1 MENVVRSNFA
11 SRINSER
18 FTGIDNKANVA
29 VNDSAISKVYE
40 REVEEYLRLNEFAV
54 RNSVV
59 LFGSTFA
66 KDIPVGELRQAFDL
80 DCNIYNRS
88 FTDVSVFDAEAL
100 LIKCVESLAPSKILL
115 QLGETDLERGY
126 RSVPEIIAAY
136 DSLVKSIK
144 KRNRF
149 TDIVIVS
156 VCENS
161 NDIQPSE
168 FNSQLENMAK
178 KNKCR
183 FADISNA
190 ASDRMPVV
198 KAFSMLKM
206 FMRNGITFCDA
217 MNMVNY

>member
-1 MENVVRSNFA
+1 MENVVRNNFTGTIGSGISA
-11 SRINSER
+11 
-18 FTGIDNKANVA
+18 GIDNNASVSANNSV
-29 VNDSAISKVYE
+29 ISRIYV
-40 REVEEYLRLNEFAV
+40 RETEEYCRLNEFAV
-54 RNSVV
+54 RNGIV

-100 LIKCVESLAPSKILL
+100 LIKCAESLAPSKILL
-115 QLGETDLERGY
+115 QLGETDLERGF
-126 RSVPEIIAAY
+126 RSVPEIISAY
-136 DSLVKSIK
+136 DSLVKNIK

-161 NDIQPSE
+161 NGIQPSE
-168 FNSQLENMAK
+168 FNSQLKKMAK
-178 KNKCR
+178 KNKCK

-190 ASDRMPVV
+190 SSDRMPSV

-206 FMRNGITFCDA
+206 FMRNGITFCEA

>member
-1 MENVVRSNFA
+1 MENVVRNSFA
-11 SRINSER
+11 GRIGSGKTTSVNNNIKVSANSS
-18 FTGIDNKANVA
+18 V
-29 VNDSAISKVYE
+29 ISKIYE
-40 REVEEYLRLNEFAV
+40 REAEEYCRLNELAV
-54 RNSVV
+54 RNGVV

-66 KDIPVGELRQAFDL
+66 KEIPVGELRQAFDL
-80 DCNIYNRS
+80 DFNIYNRS
-88 FTDVSVFDAEAL
+88 FTDVSVFDAEPL
-100 LIKCVESLAPSKILL
+100 LMECVESLAPSKILL

-126 RSVPEIIAAY
+126 KSVPEIIAAY

-161 NDIQPSE
+161 NGIQPSE
-168 FNSQLENMAK
+168 FNSQLKKMAK
-178 KNKCR
+178 KNKCK

-190 ASDRMPVV
+190 SSDRMPSV

-217 MNMVNY
+217 MTMVNY

>member
-1 MENVVRSNFA
+1 MENVIRNNFA
-11 SRINSER
+11 GSIGSGKS
-18 FTGIDNKANVA
+18 TCIDNSASVA
-29 VNDSAISKVYE
+29 VNDPAMSKVYE
-40 REVEEYLRLNEFAV
+40 REAEEYCKLNEFAV
-54 RNSVV
+54 KNGIV

-88 FTDVSVFDAEAL
+88 FTDVSIFDAEAL
-100 LIKCVESLAPSKILL
+100 LIECVESLAPSKILL

-168 FNSQLENMAK
+168 FNSQLGNMAK
-178 KNKCR
+178 KNKCK

-217 MNMVNY
+217 MTMVNY

>member
-1 MENVVRSNFA
+1 MENVIRNNFA
-11 SRINSER
+11 GSIGSGKS
-18 FTGIDNKANVA
+18 TCIDNSTSVA
-29 VNDSAISKVYE
+29 VNDPAISKVYE
-40 REVEEYLRLNEFAV
+40 REAEEYCKLNEFAV
-54 RNSVV
+54 KNGIV

-88 FTDVSVFDAEAL
+88 FTDVSIFDAEAL
-100 LIKCVESLAPSKILL
+100 LIECVESLAPSKILL

-136 DSLVKSIK
+136 DSLVKCIK

-161 NDIQPSE
+161 NGIQPSE
-168 FNSQLENMAK
+168 LNSQLENMAK

-190 ASDRMPVV
+190 SSDRMPVV
-198 KAFSMLKM
+198 KAFSMLKR

>member
-1 MENVVRSNFA
+1 MENVIRNNFA
-11 SRINSER
+11 GSIGSGKS
-18 FTGIDNKANVA
+18 TCIDNSASVA
-29 VNDSAISKVYE
+29 VNDPAISKVYE
-40 REVEEYLRLNEFAV
+40 REAEEYCKLNEFAV
-54 RNSVV
+54 KNGIV

-88 FTDVSVFDAEAL
+88 FTDVSIFDAEAL
-100 LIKCVESLAPSKILL
+100 LIECVESLAPSKILL

-178 KNKCR
+178 KNKCK

-217 MNMVNY
+217 MTMVNY

>member
-1 MENVVRSNFA
+1 MENVVRNNFA
-11 SRINSER
+11 GSIGSGKSKAIINKVEVS
-18 FTGIDNKANVA
+18 ANSSV
-29 VNDSAISKVYE
+29 ISKIYE
-40 REVEEYLRLNEFAV
+40 REAEEYCRLNEFAV
-54 RNSVV
+54 RNSIV

-100 LIKCVESLAPSKILL
+100 IIKCVELLAPSKILL

-126 RSVPEIIAAY
+126 KSVPEIIAAY

-161 NDIQPSE
+161 NGIQPSV
-168 FNSQLENMAK
+168 FNSQLEDMAK
-178 KNKCR
+178 KNKCK

-206 FMRNGITFCDA
+206 FMRNSITFCEA

>member
-1 MENVVRSNFA
+1 MENVVRNSFA
-11 SRINSER
+11 GRIGSGKTTSVNNNIKVSANSS
-18 FTGIDNKANVA
+18 V
-29 VNDSAISKVYE
+29 ISKIYE
-40 REVEEYLRLNEFAV
+40 REAEEYCRLNELAV
-54 RNSVV
+54 RNGVV

-66 KDIPVGELRQAFDL
+66 KEIPVGELRQAFDL
-80 DCNIYNRS
+80 DFNIYNRS
-88 FTDVSVFDAEAL
+88 FTDVSVFDAEPL
-100 LIKCVESLAPSKILL
+100 LMECAESLAPSKILL

-126 RSVPEIIAAY
+126 KSVPEIIAAY

-161 NDIQPSE
+161 NGIQPSE
-168 FNSQLENMAK
+168 FNSQLEKMAK
-178 KNKCR
+178 KNKCK

-190 ASDRMPVV
+190 VSDRMPAV
-198 KAFSMLKM
+198 KAFSMLKR
-206 FMRNGITFCDA
+206 FMRNGITFCEA

>member
-1 MENVVRSNFA
+1 MENVVRNSFA
-11 SRINSER
+11 GSIGSGRS
-18 FTGIDNKANVA
+18 TGIDNNASVSANEPV
-29 VNDSAISKVYE
+29 ISKMYE
-40 REVEEYLRLNEFAV
+40 REAEEYCRLNDFAV
-54 RNSVV
+54 RNGIV

-66 KDIPVGELRQAFDL
+66 KEIPVGELRQAFNL

-88 FTDVSVFDAEAL
+88 FADVSVFDAEEL
-100 LIKCVESLAPSKILL
+100 LIKCAESLAPSKILL

-126 RSVPEIIAAY
+126 KSVPEIIAAY

-161 NDIQPSE
+161 NGIQPSE
-168 FNSQLENMAK
+168 FNSQLEKMAK
-178 KNKCR
+178 KNKCK

-190 ASDRMPVV
+190 SSDRMPSV
-198 KAFSMLKM
+198 KAFKMLKV

-217 MNMVNY
+217 MNIRS

>member
-1 MENVVRSNFA
+1 MENVIRSSYAGRFG
-11 SRINSER
+11 SER
-18 FTGIDNKANVA
+18 FTGIEKNADAKVKN
-29 VNDSAISKVYE
+29 SAISKVYE
-40 REVEEYLRLNEFAV
+40 REAEEYRKLNEFAV
-54 RNSVV
+54 RNGVV

-66 KDIPVGELRQAFDL
+66 KEIPVGELRQAFDL
-80 DCNIYNRS
+80 DLNIYNRS
-88 FTDVSVFDAEAL
+88 FTDVSIFDAEAL
-100 LIKCVESLAPSKILL
+100 LIECVESLAPSKILL

-168 FNSQLENMAK
+168 FNSQLEAMAK
-178 KNKCR
+178 KNKCK

-190 ASDRMPVV
+190 SSDRMPVV

-206 FMRNGITFCDA
+206 FMRSGITFCDA
-217 MNMVNY
+217 MTMVNY

>member
-1 MENVVRSNFA
+1 MENVVRNNFA
-11 SRINSER
+11 GRISLGKTTSINNNIEVSVNSCV
-18 FTGIDNKANVA
+18 IPK
-29 VNDSAISKVYE
+29 IYE
-40 REVEEYLRLNEFAV
+40 REAEEYCRLNEFAV
-54 RNSVV
+54 RNCIV

-66 KDIPVGELRQAFDL
+66 KDIPVGELRQAFNL

-88 FTDVSVFDAEAL
+88 FADVSVFDAEAL
-100 LIKCVESLAPSKILL
+100 LVECAESIAPSKILL

-126 RSVPEIIAAY
+126 RSVSEIISAY
-136 DSLVKSIK
+136 DSIVKNIK

-161 NDIQPSE
+161 NDIQPTE

-178 KNKCR
+178 KNKCS

-190 ASDRMPVV
+190 ASDRMPAV
-198 KAFSMLKM
+198 KAFSMLKR
-206 FMRNGITFCDA
+206 FMRNGITFCEA
-217 MNMVNY
+217 MNMVCY

>member
-1 MENVVRSNFA
+1 MENVVRNNFA
-11 SRINSER
+11 GSIGSGRS
-18 FTGIDNKANVA
+18 TGIDNNASVSANEPV
-29 VNDSAISKVYE
+29 ISKMYE
-40 REVEEYLRLNEFAV
+40 REAEEYCRLNDFAV
-54 RNSVV
+54 RNGIV

-66 KDIPVGELRQAFDL
+66 KEIPVGELRQAFNL

-88 FTDVSVFDAEAL
+88 FADVSVFDAEEL
-100 LIKCVESLAPSKILL
+100 LIKCAESLAPSKILL

-126 RSVPEIIAAY
+126 KSVPEIIAAY

-161 NDIQPSE
+161 NGIQPSE
-168 FNSQLENMAK
+168 FNSQLEKMAK

-206 FMRNGITFCDA
+206 FMRNGITFCEA

>member
-1 MENVVRSNFA
+1 MENVIRNNFA
-11 SRINSER
+11 GSIGSGKS
-18 FTGIDNKANVA
+18 TCIDNSASVA
-29 VNDSAISKVYE
+29 VNDPAISKVYE
-40 REVEEYLRLNEFAV
+40 REAEEYCKLNEFAV
-54 RNSVV
+54 KNGIV

-88 FTDVSVFDAEAL
+88 FTDVSIFDAEAL
-100 LIKCVESLAPSKILL
+100 LIECVESLAPSKILL
-115 QLGETDLERGY
+115 QLGETDLEGGY

-178 KNKCR
+178 KNKCK

-206 FMRNGITFCDA
+206 FMRNGITFYDA
-217 MNMVNY
+217 MTMVNY

>member
-1 MENVVRSNFA
+1 MEHVVRNNFA
-11 SRINSER
+11 GSIGSGRS
-18 FTGIDNKANVA
+18 TGIDNNASVSANESV
-29 VNDSAISKVYE
+29 ISKMYE
-40 REVEEYLRLNEFAV
+40 REAEEYCRLNDFAI
-54 RNSVV
+54 RNGIV

-88 FTDVSVFDAEAL
+88 FTDVSIFDAEAL

-126 RSVPEIIAAY
+126 RSVPEIISAY
-136 DSLVKSIK
+136 DSIVKNIK

-168 FNSQLENMAK
+168 FNSQLENLAK

-198 KAFSMLKM
+198 KAFSMLKR

-217 MNMVNY
+217 MTMVNY

>member
-1 MENVVRSNFA
+1 MENVVRNNFA
-11 SRINSER
+11 GSIGSGRS
-18 FTGIDNKANVA
+18 TGIDNNASVSANEPV
-29 VNDSAISKVYE
+29 ISKMYE
-40 REVEEYLRLNEFAV
+40 REAEEYCRLNDFAV
-54 RNSVV
+54 RNGIV

-66 KDIPVGELRQAFDL
+66 KEIPVGELRQAFNL

-88 FTDVSVFDAEAL
+88 FADVSVFDAEEL
-100 LIKCVESLAPSKILL
+100 LIKCAESLAPSKILL

-126 RSVPEIIAAY
+126 KSVPEIIAAY

-161 NDIQPSE
+161 NGIQPSE
-168 FNSQLENMAK
+168 FNSQLEKLAK

-190 ASDRMPVV
+190 ASDRMPAV

-206 FMRNGITFCDA
+206 FMRNGITFCEA

>member
-1 MENVVRSNFA
+1 MENVVRNNFA
-11 SRINSER
+11 GSIGSGRS
-18 FTGIDNKANVA
+18 TGIDNNASVSANEPV
-29 VNDSAISKVYE
+29 ISKMYE
-40 REVEEYLRLNEFAV
+40 REAEEYCRLNDFAV
-54 RNSVV
+54 RNGIV

-66 KDIPVGELRQAFDL
+66 KDLPVGELRQAFNL

-88 FTDVSVFDAEAL
+88 FADVSVFDAEKL
-100 LIKCVESLAPSKILL
+100 LIKCAESLAPSKILL

-126 RSVPEIIAAY
+126 KSVPEIIAAY

-161 NDIQPSE
+161 NGIQPSE
-168 FNSQLENMAK
+168 FNSQLEKMAK
-178 KNKCR
+178 KNKCK

-206 FMRNGITFCDA
+206 FMRNGITFCEA

>member
-1 MENVVRSNFA
+1 MENVVRNNFA
-11 SRINSER
+11 GSIGSGRS
-18 FTGIDNKANVA
+18 TGIDNNASVSANEPV
-29 VNDSAISKVYE
+29 ISKMYE
-40 REVEEYLRLNEFAV
+40 REAEEYCRLNDFAV
-54 RNSVV
+54 RNGIV

-66 KDIPVGELRQAFDL
+66 KDIPVGELRQAFNL

-88 FTDVSVFDAEAL
+88 FADVSVFDAEEL
-100 LIKCVESLAPSKILL
+100 LIKCAESLAPSKILL

-126 RSVPEIIAAY
+126 KSVPEIIAAY

-161 NDIQPSE
+161 NGIQPSE
-168 FNSQLENMAK
+168 FNSQLKKMAK
-178 KNKCR
+178 KNKCK

-190 ASDRMPVV
+190 SSDRMPSV

-206 FMRNGITFCDA
+206 FMRNGITFCEA

>member
-1 MENVVRSNFA
+1 MENVVRNNFA

-18 FTGIDNKANVA
+18 FTGIDNNAGVA
-29 VNDSAISKVYE
+29 VNDSAIPKVYE
-40 REVEEYLRLNEFAV
+40 REVEEYRKLNELAV

-66 KDIPVGELRQAFDL
+66 KEIPVGELRQAFDL
-80 DCNIYNRS
+80 DFNIYNRS
-88 FTDVSVFDAEAL
+88 FTDVSIFDAEAL
-100 LIKCVESLAPSKILL
+100 LMECAERLAPSKILL
-115 QLGETDLERGY
+115 QLGETDLERGF
-126 RSVPEIIAAY
+126 RSIPEIIAAY

-149 TDIVIVS
+149 TDIVIIS
-156 VCENS
+156 VCENL
-161 NDIQPSE
+161 NGIQPSE

-178 KNKCR
+178 KNKCK

-190 ASDRMPVV
+190 SSDRMPVV

>member
-1 MENVVRSNFA
+1 MENVIRNNFA
-11 SRINSER
+11 GSIGSGKS
-18 FTGIDNKANVA
+18 TCIDNSASVA
-29 VNDSAISKVYE
+29 VNDPAISKVYE
-40 REVEEYLRLNEFAV
+40 REAEEYCKLNEFAV
-54 RNSVV
+54 KNGIV

-88 FTDVSVFDAEAL
+88 FTNVSIFDAEAL
-100 LIKCVESLAPSKILL
+100 LIECVESLAPSKILL
-115 QLGETDLERGY
+115 QLGETDLEGGY

-168 FNSQLENMAK
+168 FNSQLKNMAK
-178 KNKCR
+178 KNKCK

-206 FMRNGITFCDA
+206 FMRNGITFYDA
-217 MNMVNY
+217 MTMVNY

>member
-1 MENVVRSNFA
+1 MENVVRNNFA
-11 SRINSER
+11 GSIGSGRS
-18 FTGIDNKANVA
+18 TGIGNNASVSANESV
-29 VNDSAISKVYE
+29 ISKMYE
-40 REVEEYLRLNEFAV
+40 REAEEYCRLNDFAV
-54 RNSVV
+54 RNGIV

-66 KDIPVGELRQAFDL
+66 KEIPVGELRQAFNL

-88 FTDVSVFDAEAL
+88 VADVSVFDAEAL
-100 LIKCVESLAPSKILL
+100 LIKCAESLAPSKILL

-161 NDIQPSE
+161 NGIQPSE
-168 FNSQLENMAK
+168 FNSQLEKMAK
-178 KNKCR
+178 KNKCK

-190 ASDRMPVV
+190 SSDRMPSV

-206 FMRNGITFCDA
+206 FMRNGITFCEA

>member
-1 MENVVRSNFA
+1 MENVVRNSFA
-11 SRINSER
+11 GRIGSGKTTSVNNNIEVTANSS
-18 FTGIDNKANVA
+18 TIAN
-29 VNDSAISKVYE
+29 ICK
-40 REVEEYLRLNEFAV
+40 REAEEYCRLNEFAA
-54 RNSVV
+54 RNGVV

-80 DCNIYNRS
+80 DLNIYNRS
-88 FTDVSVFDAEAL
+88 FTDISVFDAEAL
-100 LIKCVESLAPSKILL
+100 LIECAESLAPSKLLL

-126 RSVPEIIAAY
+126 RSVPEIIVAY

-161 NDIQPSE
+161 NGIQPSV
-168 FNSQLENMAK
+168 FNTQLEDMAK
-178 KNKCR
+178 KNKCK

-206 FMRNGITFCDA
+206 FMRNGITFCEA

>member
-1 MENVVRSNFA
+1 MENVVRNSFA
-11 SRINSER
+11 GRIGSGKTTSVNNNVKVSANSS
-18 FTGIDNKANVA
+18 V
-29 VNDSAISKVYE
+29 ISKIYE
-40 REVEEYLRLNEFAV
+40 REAEEYCRLNELAV
-54 RNSVV
+54 RNGVV

-80 DCNIYNRS
+80 DFNIYNRS
-88 FTDVSVFDAEAL
+88 FTDVSVFDAEPL
-100 LIKCVESLAPSKILL
+100 LMECAESLAPSKILL

-126 RSVPEIIAAY
+126 RSVPEIISAY
-136 DSLVKSIK
+136 DSLVKNLK

-161 NDIQPSE
+161 NGIQPSE
-168 FNSQLENMAK
+168 FNSQLEKMAK
-178 KNKCR
+178 KNKCK

-190 ASDRMPVV
+190 SSDRMPSV

-206 FMRNGITFCDA
+206 FMRNGITFCEA

>member
-11 SRINSER
+11 SRFNSER
-18 FTGIDNKANVA
+18 FTGIDNKAGVA
-29 VNDSAISKVYE
+29 VNHPAISKVYE
-40 REVEEYLRLNEFAV
+40 REVEGYRRLNEFAV

-100 LIKCVESLAPSKILL
+100 LIECVESPAPSKILL

-161 NDIQPSE
+161 NDIQPSV

-178 KNKCR
+178 KNKCK

-190 ASDRMPVV
+190 SSDRMPVV

>member
-1 MENVVRSNFA
+1 MENVVRNSFA
-11 SRINSER
+11 GRIGSGKTTSVNNNIKVSANSS
-18 FTGIDNKANVA
+18 V
-29 VNDSAISKVYE
+29 ISKIYE
-40 REVEEYLRLNEFAV
+40 REAEEYCRLNELAV
-54 RNSVV
+54 RNGVV

-66 KDIPVGELRQAFDL
+66 KEIPVGELRQAFDL
-80 DCNIYNRS
+80 DFNIYNRS
-88 FTDVSVFDAEAL
+88 FTDVSVFDAEPL
-100 LIKCVESLAPSKILL
+100 LMECAESLAPSKILL

-126 RSVPEIIAAY
+126 RSVPEIISAY
-136 DSLVKSIK
+136 DSLVKNLR

-161 NDIQPSE
+161 NGIQPSE

-190 ASDRMPVV
+190 SSDRMPVV
-198 KAFSMLKM
+198 KAFSMLKR

>member
-11 SRINSER
+11 GKINSEI
-18 FTGIDNKANVA
+18 FKSIDHKADTA
-29 VNDSAISKVYE
+29 VSNSAISKVYE
-40 REVEEYLRLNEFAV
+40 READEYLRLNELAV
-54 RNSVV
+54 RNGVV

-66 KDIPVGELRQAFDL
+66 KEIPVGELRQAFDL
-80 DCNIYNRS
+80 DFNIYNRS
-88 FTDVSVFDAEAL
+88 FTDVSVFDAEPL
-100 LIKCVESLAPSKILL
+100 LMECVESLAPSKILL

-126 RSVPEIIAAY
+126 KSVPEIIAAY

-161 NDIQPSE
+161 NGIQPSE
-168 FNSQLENMAK
+168 FNSQLEKMAK
-178 KNKCR
+178 KNKCK

-190 ASDRMPVV
+190 VSDRMPAV
-198 KAFSMLKM
+198 KAFSMLKR
-206 FMRNGITFCDA
+206 FMRNGITFCEA

>member
-1 MENVVRSNFA
+1 MENVIRSNFA

-18 FTGIDNKANVA
+18 FTDIDNKADVA
-29 VNDSAISKVYE
+29 VNHPAISKVYE
-40 REVEEYLRLNEFAV
+40 REVEEYKRLNEFAV
-54 RNSVV
+54 ENSVV

-66 KDIPVGELRQAFDL
+66 KDIPVGELKQAFDL
-80 DCNIYNRS
+80 EFNIYNRS
-88 FTDVSVFDAEAL
+88 FTDVSIFDAEAL
-100 LIKCVESLAPSKILL
+100 LIECAESLAPSKLLL

-126 RSVPEIIAAY
+126 KSVPEIIAAY

-161 NDIQPSE
+161 NGIQPSV
-168 FNSQLENMAK
+168 FNSQLEDMAK
-178 KNKCR
+178 KNKCK

-198 KAFSMLKM
+198 KAFSMLKR
-206 FMRNGITFCDA
+206 FMRNGITFCEA
-217 MNMVNY
+217 MTMVNY

>member
-1 MENVVRSNFA
+1 MENVVRNNFA
-11 SRINSER
+11 GSIGSGRS
-18 FTGIDNKANVA
+18 TGIDNNASVSANESV
-29 VNDSAISKVYE
+29 ISKMYE
-40 REVEEYLRLNEFAV
+40 REAEEYCRLNDFAV
-54 RNSVV
+54 RNGIV

-66 KDIPVGELRQAFDL
+66 KEIPVGELRQAFNL

-88 FTDVSVFDAEAL
+88 FADVSVFDAEEL
-100 LIKCVESLAPSKILL
+100 LIKCAESLAPSKILL

-126 RSVPEIIAAY
+126 KSVPEIIAAY

-161 NDIQPSE
+161 NGIQPSE
-168 FNSQLENMAK
+168 FNSQLKKMAK
-178 KNKCR
+178 KNKCK
-183 FADISNA
+183 FAAISNA
-190 ASDRMPVV
+190 SSDRMPSV

-206 FMRNGITFCDA
+206 FMRNGITFCEA

>member
-1 MENVVRSNFA
+1 MENVIRSNFA
-11 SRINSER
+11 SRFNSER
-18 FTGIDNKANVA
+18 FTGIDNKAGVA
-29 VNDSAISKVYE
+29 VNDPAISKVYE
-40 REVEEYLRLNEFAV
+40 REVEEYCKLNEFAV
-54 RNSVV
+54 KNGIV

-100 LIKCVESLAPSKILL
+100 LIECVESLAPSKILL

-161 NDIQPSE
+161 NDIQPSV
-168 FNSQLENMAK
+168 FNSQLENLAK
-178 KNKCR
+178 KNKCK

-217 MNMVNY
+217 MTMVNY

>member
-1 MENVVRSNFA
+1 MENVIRNNFA
-11 SRINSER
+11 GSIGSGKS
-18 FTGIDNKANVA
+18 TCIDNSASVA
-29 VNDSAISKVYE
+29 VNDPAISKVYE
-40 REVEEYLRLNEFAV
+40 REAEEYCKLNEFAV
-54 RNSVV
+54 KNGIV

-88 FTDVSVFDAEAL
+88 FTDVSIFDAEAL
-100 LIKCVESLAPSKILL
+100 LMECVESLAPSKILL

-178 KNKCR
+178 KNKCK

-217 MNMVNY
+217 MTMVNY

>member
-1 MENVVRSNFA
+1 MENVVRNSFA
-11 SRINSER
+11 GRIGSGKTTSVNNNIKVSANSS
-18 FTGIDNKANVA
+18 V
-29 VNDSAISKVYE
+29 ISKIYE
-40 REVEEYLRLNEFAV
+40 REAEEYCRLNELAV
-54 RNSVV
+54 RNGVV

-66 KDIPVGELRQAFDL
+66 KEIPVGELRQAFDL
-80 DCNIYNRS
+80 DFNIYNRS
-88 FTDVSVFDAEAL
+88 FTDVSVFDAEPL
-100 LIKCVESLAPSKILL
+100 LMECVESLAPSKILL

-126 RSVPEIIAAY
+126 KSVPEIIAAY

-161 NDIQPSE
+161 NGIQPSE
-168 FNSQLENMAK
+168 FNSQLEKMAK
-178 KNKCR
+178 KNKCK

-190 ASDRMPVV
+190 VSDRMPAV
-198 KAFSMLKM
+198 KAFSMLKR
-206 FMRNGITFCDA
+206 FMRNGITFCEA

>member
-1 MENVVRSNFA
+1 MENVIRSNFA
-11 SRINSER
+11 SRFNSER
-18 FTGIDNKANVA
+18 FTGIDNKAGVA
-29 VNDSAISKVYE
+29 VNDPAISKVYE
-40 REVEEYLRLNEFAV
+40 REVEEYRRLNEFAV

-100 LIKCVESLAPSKILL
+100 LIECVESLAPSKILL

-168 FNSQLENMAK
+168 FNSQLEAMAK

-190 ASDRMPVV
+190 SSDRMPVV
-198 KAFSMLKM
+198 KAFSMLKR
-206 FMRNGITFCDA
+206 FMRNEFTFSEA
-217 MNMVNY
+217 MTMVNY

>member
-1 MENVVRSNFA
+1 MENVIRSSFA
-11 SRINSER
+11 GKINSEI
-18 FTGIDNKANVA
+18 FKSIDHKADTA
-29 VNDSAISKVYE
+29 VSNSAISKVYE
-40 REVEEYLRLNEFAV
+40 REAEEYRRLNEFAV
-54 RNSVV
+54 RNGVV

-80 DCNIYNRS
+80 DLNIYNRS
-88 FTDVSVFDAEAL
+88 FTDVSVFDAEPL
-100 LIKCVESLAPSKILL
+100 LMECAESLAPSKILL

-126 RSVPEIIAAY
+126 RSVPEIISAY
-136 DSLVKSIK
+136 DSLVKNLK

-161 NDIQPSE
+161 NGIQPSE

-190 ASDRMPVV
+190 SSDRMPVV
-198 KAFSMLKM
+198 KAFSMLKR